1 MWKEQNNVVT
11 QWRSWKTSQI
21 SATFETGLT
30 SNVAQ
35 EQDCARFTSEKHSTD
50 ILRASNTKGFSWS
63 YDFAADSISSPL
75 LLADKEAGSGWK
87 REAAV
92 LKNHRRRKKGDAVDL
107 YKQWQLLPTFVLLP
121 WLFSHDWKR
130 FSHKNK
136 IKVTTKVLTVRKDFA
151 LLP

>member
-1 MWKEQNNVVT
+1 MWKEQNNIVT
-11 QWRSWKTSQI
+11 QWRTWTTSQI

-35 EQDCARFTSEKHSTD
+35 EQDCARFTSEKHSTY
-50 ILRASNTKGFSWS
+50 ILRASNTKSFSWS
-63 YDFAADSISSPL
+63 YNCSGFCKQSTPFSRQRGRKWM
-75 LLADKEAGSGWK
+75 KEGSGCFEK
-87 REAAV
+87 PQ
-92 LKNHRRRKKGDAVDL
+92 KKKKGDAVHL

-121 WLFSHDWKR
+121 WLFSHDWER
-130 FSHKNK
+130 FSNKNNK